1 MQGWSDSFLPLLKEG
16 NTLKITPIGTSMF
29 PLFIRNNDQAVLAAV
44 NEKKLHRGHV
54 ILYRRSNGMLVLHRI
69 AKKTKDGFYMV
80 GDNQTELEGPIYTE
94 QIRAIMIAFYRK
106 GHFISC
112 QNFIYIVLS
121 HLWLFLRPI
130 RPMIS
135 RPLGILYR
143 FFKSKSENNG

>member
-1 MQGWSDSFLPLLKEG
+1 
-16 NTLKITPIGTSMF
+16 
-29 PLFIRNNDQAVLAAV
+29 
-44 NEKKLHRGHV
+44 
-54 ILYRRSNGMLVLHRI
+54 MLVLHRI